1 MAIPLPL
8 FDRSELDKIR
18 KERRELQRKLERG
31 GVDARTRI
39 HREDL
44 LRRLTAQQIEIELRL
59 GTGPKR

>member
-1 MAIPLPL
+1 MAIQLPL

-18 KERRELQRKLERG
+18 KERRELQLKLARG

-59 GTGPKR
+59 GSGPKR